1 MVIKN
6 DYSIAVLLT
15 CHNRRDKTLQCL
27 SAIYSQEGIDADFN
41 IEVFLVDDA
50 STDGTATAIQIQFP
64 LVNIIQGDGNLFW
77 NRGMHLAWQT
87 ATIAKKFD
95 YYLWLN
101 DDTFLFEN
109 AIKILL
115 VQTIEKAIV
124 CGTTQSIVN
133 PKATYGGYRKKPDR
147 LLLPNGTFQECDYFN
162 GNCVLISKEVFD
174 LVGNL
179 DPVFHHAV
187 GDFDYSLRA
196 KKLGIVLYVAPAFI
210 GSCESHTELPKWRSP
225 SVSLFKRVKNLY
237 TASSG
242 CYPPQFFIFDKRHNG
257 LFLAIV
263 HFFSIH
269 LRAMIPSLWKQ

>member
-1 MVIKN
+1 MIKK
-6 DYSIAVLLT
+6 IAVLLT
-15 CHNRRDKTLQCL
+15 CHNRRVKTLQCL
-27 SAIYSQEGIDADFN
+27 EALYAQQGLNDDFF

-64 LVNIIQGDGNLFW
+64 SVNIIQGDGNLFW
-77 NRGMHLAWQT
+77 NRGMYLAWQT
-87 ATIAKKFD
+87 AVAAKEFD

-101 DDTFLFEN
+101 DDTFLRDN
-109 AIKILL
+109 AIKILML
-115 VQTIEKAIV
+115 ETFEKAIV
-124 CGTTQSIVN
+124 CGATQSIAN
-133 PKATYGGYRKKPDR
+133 QKATYGGFRKKPDR

-162 GNCVLISKEVFD
+162 GNCVLITKKAYD

-196 KKLGIVLYVAPAFI
+196 KKLGVQLYVAPAFI
-210 GSCESHTELPKWRSP
+210 GICENHTDLPKWRSP
-225 SVSLFKRVKNLY
+225 SVSLFNRIKSLY

-257 LFLAIV
+257 LLLATV